1 MAVKSYIVSFE
12 HQYIDGDSA
21 NFNKSAT
28 ESALTGAGA
37 TINANF
43 DHSVVGMYKIDIE
56 ESNIGDISSL
66 ANYVASENVTDQADA
81 TLLISEATSEWHKQR
96 IVTRN
101 LPLRTTFDPVYTGDG
116 STVYLM
122 DSGVDTGHP
131 EFIGKSFDPVFS
143 VVESTPS
150 FAEFIEGGGVATD
163 FDTTDRH
170 GHGTAMA
177 SLING
182 ATYGVAGDARI
193 GIVKISDSSVDSGAI
208 KLENVLNSFKAIA
221 FHDALADQIS
231 GDLDS
236 NTRRNASTV
245 CMAWSFP
252 KSQVLDRYVT
262 WMHKR
267 QGFLMV
273 AAAGN
278 NGGDVDG
285 YSPAGINDILT
296 VGASDSSDNVPAFSN
311 DAGAVVEQ
319 GSGLQTN
326 GGEEVDVFAPGVGV
340 NYADIS
346 NRVEVGDYTGV
357 TGDDLKAN
365 GNGTSISCAIVAGIG
380 AMVSQRYDSGK
391 ATADAM
397 KNLIIEQSLTG
408 LLFQDPGLYSSTPNN
423 IVFVENEYYA
433 TVWNTAAGN
442 LGDFLLTGAGDINI
456 SLNVANTVTD
466 ITSSDFAALPPALEL
481 SGNATAGWNIT
492 ANTSVTGGMS
502 NTTIYNFILTATK
515 SDNTKYN
522 RHFSVSL
529 FGGSEVTESERN
541 LGSETYFVN
550 DGGTLSEVVYGSG
563 QYSLGENQGFESLK

>member
-37 TINANF
+37 TIDANF

-56 ESNIGDISSL
+56 ESSIGDITSL

-81 TLLISEATSEWHKQR
+81 TLLISEDTSEWHKQR
-96 IVTRN
+96 LVTRN
-101 LPLRTTFDPVYTGDG
+101 LPLRTTYDPVYTGAG

-131 EFIGKSFDPVFS
+131 EFSGKSFEPVFS
-143 VVESTPS
+143 VTASPNS
-150 FAEFIEGGGVATD
+150 FAEFIEGGKVATD
-163 FDTTDRH
+163 YDTTDRH

-182 ATYGVAGDARI
+182 ATYGVAGGASI

-221 FHDALADQIS
+221 FHDVLADDTS
-231 GDLDS
+231 DG
-236 NTRRNASTV
+236 NRRGASTV
-245 CMAWSFP
+245 CMAWSFS
-252 KSQVLDRYVT
+252 KSQVLDRYVS
-262 WMHKR
+262 WMHNR

-278 NGGDVDG
+278 NGGDVDNF
-285 YSPAGINDILT
+285 SPAGINDILT

-311 DAGAVVEQ
+311 DAGTVVEQ

-346 NRVEVGDYTGV
+346 NRVEVGNYTGV

-391 ATADAM
+391 ATADAL
-397 KNLIIEQSLTG
+397 KELIIEQSLTG

-442 LGDFLLTGAGDINI
+442 LGDFLLSGAGDIDI

-466 ITSSDFAALPPALEL
+466 IASSDFAALPPALTL
-481 SGNATAGWNIT
+481 SGNASAGWNIT

-529 FGGSEVTESERN
+529 FGGSEVSEDERN

-563 QYSLGENQGFESLK
+563 QYSLGNDKQGFESLK